1 MKGAEFK
8 GILQIYLVK
17 FLENIYNIFRVDRQ
31 LRDKR
36 IFVQKFRG
44 GIGVLYFFNSSFQP
58 INWFFL
64 VKFRKLRYIWTHIRV
79 SKFFRSRNHH
89 MVCEYISGGSLGY
102 YNTNLVLS
110 GGQAVHSALKFY
122 RRESIG
128 YFLIRWYIYML
139 QFICNVRLSYYLTR
153 VDVGGIWQLIP
164 KQYIWFWFHGM
175 VKFLKKFRV
184 TKMFLLFLIYAILS
198 RDVLIILKCVR
209 KLIMKLR
216 SYRCRFFFYIFYSFL
231 VRVLNIF
238 SWYCGVRG
246 FKFIFSGKFGR
257 GGSQRSQKYI
267 IESWLSKRV
276 RGNYWNYNYI
286 QIRLALGTI
295 GVKGF
300 LMY

>member
-1 MKGAEFK
+1 MHRQKFK
-8 GILQIYLVK
+8 LILQIYLVK
-17 FLENIYNIFRVDRQ
+17 FLENVYNVSRVNMQ
-31 LRDKR
+31 LLEK
-36 IFVQKFRG
+36 IMFLQKFRG
-44 GIGVLYFFNSSFQP
+44 GVGVLYFFNSCSEP

-64 VKFRKLRYIWTHIRV
+64 VKFIKLRHIWTKIRV
-79 SKFFRSRNHH
+79 SKFFRSRKHH
-89 MVCEYISGGSLGY
+89 MGCEYISGGNLEY

-110 GGQAVHSALKFY
+110 GGQAINYALKFY

-128 YFLIRWYIYML
+128 YFLIRWYIYLL
-139 QFICNVRLSYYLTR
+139 QLICNVRLSYYMTR
-153 VDVGGIWQLIP
+153 IGWEGIWQLIP
-164 KQYIWFWFHGM
+164 KQYIWFWFHSM
-175 VKFLKKFRV
+175 VKFLKRFRI
-184 TKMFLLFLIYAILS
+184 TKMFLLFLIYAILA

-216 SYRCRFFFYIFYSFL
+216 SYRCRFFFFVFYSFL

-286 QIRLALGTI
+286 QVRLALGTI